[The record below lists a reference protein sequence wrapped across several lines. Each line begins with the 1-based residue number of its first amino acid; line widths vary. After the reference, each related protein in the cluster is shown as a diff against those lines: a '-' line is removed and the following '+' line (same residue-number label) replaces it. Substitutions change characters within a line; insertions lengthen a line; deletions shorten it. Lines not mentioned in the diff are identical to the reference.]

1 MPEILLILEE
11 LIPFFRFFFITL
23 GSVYICY
30 HLLRLPKF
38 SKKYT
43 VNVLL
48 FSLINGILVYYLD
61 KISFFFCFLFTIA
74 AVFLCIYINYKTEKK
89 ILFSTTIISFAMSY
103 ILFSFSNIPVVLI
116 AAIFIYGETEFL
128 LFPYIIICGALEL
141 VLIWLLFR
149 IKYFRKGMPFLYQSE
164 SSFGGVLLSLA
175 ILISMLAFHLFPIS
189 EPALGFTWLFSFL
202 ILGIFLLTWWNAR
215 VRRAYREK
223 LRLAEIA
230 SLRAELDELKQ
241 ECGKIREDNDA
252 LARVIHKD
260 NKMIPAMELAVKNFV
275 EQQTRQIGTQPVMK
289 DGAPQLRQEG
299 NALTQ
304 QMEHL
309 LTDREEVLSSYKK
322 WTYTLPSTG
331 ILVVDA
337 MLSFMEKKAHALQMK
352 FHVRLGQG
360 VADITEA
367 IATEDLAHLLSDFI
381 ENAMIA
387 AKSSSNPSVLVYLGK
402 LGEHFA
408 IEIADNGADF
418 APDVYQDLGLRRHS
432 THLDEGGSGIGLM
445 DIWKLKKKYRASLHI
460 IEYAPQE
467 QEFTKKITIMLDRK
481 NHYIIETYRFDEVEE
496 AHLRGDMFVLQK
508 T

>member
-23 GSVYICY
+23 GSIYVCY
-30 HLLRLPKF
+30 RLLRLPKF
-38 SKKYT
+38 SKRNA

-48 FSLINGILVYYLD
+48 FSFINGILVYLLD
-61 KISFFFCFLFTIA
+61 KISFVLCFLSTIVA
-74 AVFLCIYINYKTEKK
+74 IFLCIYMNYKTDKK
-89 ILFSTTIISFAMSY
+89 VLFSTTIISFAISY
-103 ILFSFSNIPVVLI
+103 ILFSFSNVPVALI

-128 LFPYIIICGALEL
+128 FFPYIILCGVLEL
-141 VLIWLLFR
+141 FFIWILFQ

-175 ILISMLAFHLFPIS
+175 ILISMLAFYLFPIS

-202 ILGIFLLTWWNAR
+202 ILGIFLLSWWNAR

-275 EQQTRQIGTQPVMK
+275 ERQGSRAEMS
-289 DGAPQLRQEG
+289 LMEQEG
-299 NALTQ
+299 NDLTQ
-304 QMEHL
+304 QLEHL
-309 LTDREEVLSSYKK
+309 LTEREAVLSTYKK

-331 ILVVDA
+331 IVVIDA
-337 MLSFMEKKAHALQMK
+337 ILSFMEKKALALHTK
-352 FHVRLGQG
+352 FHVRLGQD
-360 VADITEA
+360 VAGIAEA
-367 IATEDLAHLLSDFI
+367 ISTEDLAHLLSDLI
-381 ENAMIA
+381 ENAIIA
-387 AKSSSNPSVLVYLGK
+387 AKCSGDPSVLVYLGK

-418 APDVYQDLGLRRHS
+418 APSVYQDLGLRRHS
-432 THLDEGGSGIGLM
+432 THLEEGGSGIGLM

-460 IEYAPQE
+460 TEYAPQE
-467 QEFTKKITIMLDRK
+467 QDFTKKLTVMFDRK

-496 AHLRGDMFVLQK
+496 VHLRGDMYVLK
-508 T
+508 KS